1 MKMLVQLGGGT
12 PTPPSPHPRD
22 THSSRLSQ
30 VKSSFDQYTHALGL
44 LPATQKEGMQGTNL
58 LTWEITKRETDHFP

>member
-12 PTPPSPHPRD
+12 PTPPSPQPRD

-44 LPATQKEGMQGTNL
+44 LPATQKEG
-58 LTWEITKRETDHFP
+58 P